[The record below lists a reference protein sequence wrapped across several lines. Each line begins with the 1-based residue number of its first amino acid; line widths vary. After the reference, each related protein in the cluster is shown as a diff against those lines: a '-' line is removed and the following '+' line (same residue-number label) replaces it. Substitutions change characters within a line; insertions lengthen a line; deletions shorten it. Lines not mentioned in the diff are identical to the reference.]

1 MTSLELLTLI
11 MVQNRA
17 VPADV
22 MFSAESINI
31 TGTLPT
37 AAQIVSKLSRQEKVR
52 NRVCF
57 DEKVKMCCLRLLFF
71 FLLWFDT
78 TNGVESVF
86 ESSLQ
91 NIRKRSV
98 FCQIENVVR
107 PVVAYFPSSVYISA
121 PRHSG

>member
-1 MTSLELLTLI
+1 MTSRELLTLI
-11 MVQNRA
+11 MVRNRA

-57 DEKVKMCCLRLLFF
+57 DEKVNMCCLRLLFF
-71 FLLWFDT
+71 FCCGLT
-78 TNGVESVF
+78 PRTG
-86 ESSLQ
+86 
-91 NIRKRSV
+91 RKF
-98 FCQIENVVR
+98 FCK
-107 PVVAYFPSSVYISA
+107 
-121 PRHSG
+121 